1 MLKLAPNI
9 NEGSWMIK
17 VGCCG
22 YPTSMKKY
30 HENFSLVELNTTF
43 YQYPKMS
50 TVLGWRNK
58 APETFEITVKAH
70 QDISHKFKFDIE
82 PSLKAFEQMKEIC
95 KALKARILLI
105 QTPGSFRPDKLN
117 SAQEFLGK
125 IDREGL
131 VVVWETR
138 GSSWDE
144 SSTREKLAKMLQEL
158 DVPHVTD
165 PFRTKPTYTGD
176 VAYFRLHGLGER
188 MYYYQYADEELR
200 KLHEFVKPL
209 EAGGKEVYV
218 LFNNLSMFDD
228 ALRFMRYLETKSF
241 PSLTRAVGLES
252 VRKVME
258 RTRYPATKSALLKKL
273 GWKLVEVEKG
283 KQVKLNELLKDI
295 PPKAYGSAE
304 EVLREIK
311 L

>member
-1 MLKLAPNI
+1 MV
-9 NEGSWMIK
+9 K

-30 HENFSLVELNTTF
+30 HETFSLVELNTTF
-43 YQYPKMS
+43 YQYPKMP
-50 TVLGWRNK
+50 TVFGWRNK
-58 APETFEITVKAH
+58 APENFEFTVKAH
-70 QDISHKFKFDIE
+70 QDISHKFKLKIE
-82 PSLKAFEQMKEIC
+82 PSHNAFEQMKEIC

-105 QTPGSFRPDKLN
+105 QTPGSFRPDKLKD
-117 SAQEFLGK
+117 AQEFFGK

-131 VVVWETR
+131 VVGWETR
-138 GSSWDE
+138 GPSWDE
-144 SSTREKLAKMLQEL
+144 PATREKLARMLQEL

-165 PFRTKPTYTGD
+165 PFRATPAYTGD

-200 KLHEFVKPL
+200 RLHEFVKPL
-209 EAGGKEVYV
+209 EAKGKEVYV

-228 ALRFMRYLETKSF
+228 ALRFIRYLETKSF
-241 PSLTRAVGLES
+241 PSLTGAVGLES
-252 VRKVME
+252 VKKVME
-258 RTRYPATKSALLKKL
+258 TTRYPATKSVLLKKL

-283 KQVKLNELLKDI
+283 KQVRLNELLKDM
-295 PPKAYGSAE
+295 PSKVYGSAE
-304 EVLREIK
+304 ELLREIK

>member
-1 MLKLAPNI
+1 
-9 NEGSWMIK
+9 
-17 VGCCG
+17 
-22 YPTSMKKY
+22 MKKY
-30 HENFSLVELNTTF
+30 QENFGLVELNTTF

-50 TVLGWRNK
+50 TVFGWRNK
-58 APETFEITVKAH
+58 APENFEFTVKAH
-70 QDISHKFKFDIE
+70 QDISHKFKFSIE
-82 PSLKAFEQMKEIC
+82 SSVKAFEQMKQIC

-105 QTPGSFRPDKLN
+105 QTPGSFRPDKLKD
-117 SAQEFLGK
+117 AHEFLDK
-125 IDREGL
+125 INREGL

-144 SSTREKLAKMLQEL
+144 TATREKLAKMLQEL
-158 DVPHVTD
+158 DVSHVTD
-165 PFRTKPTYTGD
+165 PFRATPTYTSD

-200 KLHEFVKPL
+200 RLHEFVKPL
-209 EAGGKEVYV
+209 EAKGKEVYV

-228 ALRFMRYLETKSF
+228 ALRFMHYLETKTF

-258 RTRYPATKSALLKKL
+258 RTRYPATKSVLLKKL
-273 GWKLVEVEKG
+273 GWRLIEMEER
-283 KQVKLNELLKDI
+283 KQVRLNELLKNI
-295 PPKAYGSAE
+295 PSKAYGSLE